1 VKIIKIVFGV
11 YDGCM
16 KTLRIAAWSGPR
28 NISTAMMRSWEN
40 RPDTMVFDEP
50 FYAHY
55 LQETGLTH
63 PGFEEVIQHHQ
74 TDPNKIIDSLT
85 APSEFAVQY
94 QKHMTHHLLPS
105 ISTDWISGMTNI
117 FLIRHPREM
126 LTSLM
131 KQIPE
136 PTIEETGL
144 PQQLALFES
153 LCSGG
158 ETPIVL
164 ESKDVLQD
172 PRGVLTT
179 LCQRLSIPFYDEM
192 LAWPTGKRP
201 SDGIWAQHWYA
212 SVEASSCF
220 APWKPKD
227 KKVPAKLEALCLECE
242 DIYAQLRA
250 HKMTL

>member
-40 RPDTMVFDEP
+40 RPDTMVCDEP

-63 PGFEEVIQHHQ
+63 PGFEEVIHHHQ

-105 ISTDWISGMTNI
+105 ISTDWIGEMTNI

-131 KQIPE
+131 KQISE

-153 LCSGG
+153 LCGDR

-164 ESKDVLQD
+164 ESRDILQD
-172 PRGVLTT
+172 PRGMLTK
-179 LCQRLSIPFYDEM
+179 LCASLHIPFYDEM
-192 LAWPTGKRP
+192 LLWPKGKRE
-201 SDGIWAQHWYA
+201 SDGVWAPHWYA
-212 SVEASSCF
+212 SVEASTGFSK
-220 APWKPKD
+220 WKPKEET
-227 KKVPAKLEALCLECE
+227 VPAKLEALCLECE
-242 DIYAQLRA
+242 DIYVQLRA